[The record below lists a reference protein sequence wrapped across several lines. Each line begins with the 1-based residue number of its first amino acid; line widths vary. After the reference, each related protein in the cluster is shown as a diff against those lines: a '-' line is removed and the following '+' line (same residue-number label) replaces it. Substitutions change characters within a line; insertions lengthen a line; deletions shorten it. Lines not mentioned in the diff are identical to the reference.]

1 MMLSLKQLQDF
12 CLLNNGSKQCRYL
25 AEDESD
31 SRKFYCLKK
40 SPKSKDIDIEVEDF
54 LQEMKRKGK
63 DPKKENTP
71 IGDNCSGFIIL
82 RHKEQGYDKSC

>member
-1 MMLSLKQLQDF
+1 MLSAKQLKDI
-12 CLLNNGSKQCRYL
+12 CLLNSGSKQCRYL

-31 SRKFYCLKK
+31 SRKYYCLKK
-40 SPKSKDIDIEVEDF
+40 SHRSKEVDIEVEDF

-71 IGDNCSGFIIL
+71 LGDNCSGYIIL
-82 RHKEQGYDKSC
+82 RHKEQGYDQRS